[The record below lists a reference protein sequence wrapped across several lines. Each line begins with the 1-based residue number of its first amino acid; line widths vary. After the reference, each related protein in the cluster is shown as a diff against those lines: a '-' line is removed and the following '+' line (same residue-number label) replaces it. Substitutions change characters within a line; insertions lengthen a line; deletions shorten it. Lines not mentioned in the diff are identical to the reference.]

1 MPRTQIRTQL
11 IRTLTTNTCLVVK
24 LDTVA
29 RGAAERAIHA
39 VDLLVVVAAV
49 HVRAVVMVRVTSWK
63 MKYNVFCLDVVLQ
76 KK

>member
-1 MPRTQIRTQL
+1 MPRTQIRSQL
-11 IRTLTTNTCLVVK
+11 IRTLTTNTCLVVE

-39 VDLLVVVAAV
+39 VDLLVAVAAV

-63 MKYNVFCLDVVLQ
+63 
-76 KK
+76 